1 MQNVRVMLISAVVL
15 AITATAFPKEAG
27 ETGETGFKYVDY
39 ARVLKKY
46 VDANGMVN
54 YKELKKDRGRLD
66 AFVDSM
72 ASLKRKRYDK
82 WNDKDKIAFW
92 LNAYNGFTLKAII
105 DNYPIKSSFFR
116 SRVYPKNSIR
126 QIKGVWT
133 KLKFD
138 VMGSKL
144 NLKHI
149 EHEILRKE
157 FDDPRIHVAMVCAA
171 MGCPPLR
178 DEPYQGKKLDEQ
190 LDDQSR
196 KFLSNPLKFRHE
208 KDSLYL
214 SPIFK
219 WFGED
224 FIKTYG
230 SQKPFAGYEG
240 KEGAVL
246 KFIVKYLKENQKA
259 WLKSIK
265 RHEIE
270 YQGYDWTL
278 NEQQAK
284 NKPDTKKAQTK

>member
-1 MQNVRVMLISAVVL
+1 MQNVRILLILAVVL
-15 AITATAFPKEAG
+15 AIATTVYPEQTKQADVS
-27 ETGETGFKYVDY
+27 GFKYVDY
-39 ARVLKKY
+39 ATLLKKY
-46 VDANGMVN
+46 VDPNGMVN
-54 YKELKKDRGRLD
+54 YKELKKDRSRLD

-72 ASLKRKRYDK
+72 AALKRKSYDK
-82 WNDKDKIAFW
+82 WKDQDKIAFW
-92 LNAYNGFTLKAII
+92 LNAYNAFTLKAII
-105 DNYPIKSSFFR
+105 DNYPIKSSFLK
-116 SRVYPKNSIR
+116 SRLYPKNSIR

-138 VMGSKL
+138 VMGTKL
-144 NLKHI
+144 SLKHI

-157 FDDPRIHVAMVCAA
+157 FNEPRIHVAMVCAA

-178 DEPYQGKKLDEQ
+178 NKPYEGKKLDKQ

-208 KDSLYL
+208 KDVLYL

-230 SQKPFAGYEG
+230 SKTCFAGYDG
-240 KEGAVL
+240 KDGAVL
-246 KFIVKYLKENQKA
+246 KFIARYLKEDRRL
-259 WLKSIK
+259 WVKSIK

-278 NEQQAK
+278 NEQKAK
-284 NKPDTKKAQTK
+284 DKPDTKKTLIK

>member
-1 MQNVRVMLISAVVL
+1 MPNIRVILIPAVVL
-15 AITATAFPKEAG
+15 AITATAFPKQAGQAG
-27 ETGETGFKYVDY
+27 ESGFGYGDY
-39 ARVLKKY
+39 AVVLKKY

-66 AFVDSM
+66 AFVGSM
-72 ASLKRKRYDK
+72 ATLKRKSYDK
-82 WNDKDKIAFW
+82 WKDEDKIAFW

-105 DNYPIKSSFFR
+105 DNYPIKSSFLM

-133 KLKFD
+133 KLKFN
-138 VMGSKL
+138 VMGNKL
-144 NLKHI
+144 SLKHI

-178 DEPYQGKKLDEQ
+178 NEPYEGKKLDVQ

-196 KFLSNPLKFRHE
+196 KFLSDPLKFRVG
-208 KDSLYL
+208 KSGLQL

-230 SQKPFAGYEG
+230 SEKPYAGYEG

-246 KFIVKYLKENQKA
+246 KFIVKYLKEDQKK
-259 WLKSIK
+259 WLKYK
-265 RHEIE
+265 QRQEIE

-284 NKPDTKKAQTK
+284 DKPDTKKTK

>member
-1 MQNVRVMLISAVVL
+1 MQNVRILLISAVVL
-15 AITATAFPKEAG
+15 AIAATVYPEQAKQTDES
-27 ETGETGFKYVDY
+27 GFKYVDY

-54 YKELKKDRGRLD
+54 YKELKNDRGGLD
-66 AFVDSM
+66 AFVGSM
-72 ASLKRKRYDK
+72 AGLKRQNYDK
-82 WNDKDKIAFW
+82 WKDQDKIAFW

-126 QIKGVWT
+126 QIKGVWS

-144 NLKHI
+144 SLKHI

-178 DEPYQGKKLDEQ
+178 NEPYEGKKLDGQ

-208 KDSLYL
+208 KNALYL

-219 WFGED
+219 WFGKD

-230 SQKPFAGYEG
+230 SKEAYAGYEG

-246 KFIVKYLKENQKA
+246 KFIVKYLKEDQKA
-259 WLKSIK
+259 WVKSGQ
-265 RHEIE
+265 RQEIE

-278 NEQQAK
+278 NEQQPK
-284 NKPDTKKAQTK
+284 DKLDSKKAE

>member
-1 MQNVRVMLISAVVL
+1 MQSVRVMLILAVVL
-15 AITATAFPKEAG
+15 AIAATVYPEQTKQADES
-27 ETGETGFKYVDY
+27 GFKYVDY
-39 ARVLKKY
+39 ATLLKKY
-46 VDANGMVN
+46 VDPNGMVN

-66 AFVDSM
+66 AFVGSM
-72 ASLKRKRYDK
+72 ANLKRQSYDQWK
-82 WNDKDKIAFW
+82 DQDKIAFW
-92 LNAYNGFTLKAII
+92 LNAYNAFTLKAII
-105 DNYPIKSSFFR
+105 DNYPIKSSFWK

-133 KLKFD
+133 RLKFD
-138 VMGSKL
+138 VMGSKR

-178 DEPYQGKKLDEQ
+178 NEPYEGKKLDEQ

-196 KFLSNPLKFRHE
+196 KFLSDPLKFRHE
-208 KDSLYL
+208 KNALYL
-214 SPIFK
+214 SPILK

-224 FIKTYG
+224 FIKKYG
-230 SQKPFAGYEG
+230 SETSFAGHEG

-246 KFIVKYLKENQKA
+246 KFIAKYLKEDQKA
-259 WLKSIK
+259 WLKSK
-265 RHEIE
+265 QAQEIE

-278 NEQQAK
+278 NEQQPK
-284 NKPDTKKAQTK
+284 NKSASRKAQ